1 MAETLIFFIY
11 TFSVTWSL
19 VLSFLVS
26 PPSFSSPSPLS
37 LVLKGTFCK
46 VVTLKECRR
55 RRLIWVGFTV
65 ELASLG
71 CTIIFVL
78 GYHAPLTPPFADQN
92 VFGFW
97 SYDLWASLVAQSLK
111 RLPPTWETWVRSL
124 GWEDPLEKEMATHSS
139 ILAWG
144 IPWTEEPGRL
154 QSTGSQRVWH
164 DWATSLSLSCD
175 LRLLNAYSHW
185 QPIFRVNSP
194 SLSLCLFFS
203 VFLCTTMRLTVQTWT
218 SKTRQKYYCFQ
229 TLDNRHPRT
238 QGPWEKRHIQDE
250 HTQTCPSFLPRG
262 HFQCVVQAGGTQAEN
277 SGLAGWRDRYL
288 EFGDT

>member
-46 VVTLKECRR
+46 VMTVKECRR

-65 ELASLG
+65 ELVSLG

-111 RLPPTWETWVRSL
+111 RLPPMWETWVQSL
-124 GWEDPLEKEMATHSS
+124 GWEDPLEKEMVTHSS
-139 ILAWG
+139 IL
-144 IPWTEEPGRL
+144 
-154 QSTGSQRVWH
+154 VWH
-164 DWATSLSLSCD
+164 SRNQWMKM
-175 LRLLNAYSHW
+175 H
-185 QPIFRVNSP
+185 
-194 SLSLCLFFS
+194 
-203 VFLCTTMRLTVQTWT
+203 
-218 SKTRQKYYCFQ
+218 
-229 TLDNRHPRT
+229 
-238 QGPWEKRHIQDE
+238 
-250 HTQTCPSFLPRG
+250 
-262 HFQCVVQAGGTQAEN
+262 
-277 SGLAGWRDRYL
+277 
-288 EFGDT
+288 